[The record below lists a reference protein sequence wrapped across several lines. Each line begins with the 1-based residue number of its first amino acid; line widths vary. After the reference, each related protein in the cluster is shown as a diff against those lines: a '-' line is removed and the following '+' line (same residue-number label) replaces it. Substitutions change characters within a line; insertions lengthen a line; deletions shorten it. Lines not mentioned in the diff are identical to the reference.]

1 MIKPSEEIKANRKYH
16 WFEEIF
22 PGEFIEENIIIKPD
36 GNLSVGFYVD
46 GPDPESVS
54 EDEIIAMEENLEKV
68 LSRLPRGLVVHFQLQ
83 VFVTEQDKQALYE
96 TQNGFLVGTMIRHL
110 MDRPRINSRL
120 CLYLCFNTRGTK
132 PRTPMSTLW
141 SAFNLWKNPLQNL
154 ERDKKTVKSLVQTF
168 MTQFSNVP
176 YLKLRQM
183 QDSDLEHELIRYRT
197 LDFGNTHPEEIQVD
211 HTNLTNKYLVGD
223 KYVGFVYMAKSAN
236 QVYATTLNERGVHTF
251 MGWPLAGALDFP
263 HVVNLAFRIGGEE
276 ELKELDRKR
285 NIRNSFGKNTKEID
299 VLVMEDITTFT
310 QEMRGESKVPVL
322 MSHNVMVWDT
332 HPDQLSYNMDLVKSA
347 YIKMNGSVGM
357 ADSYNAGNYFN
368 SFAPGYGLELF
379 NTLIISLEYAILH
392 FDYCKPVLADQ
403 KGTLLCNRNLEPVLI
418 DLWSNELVNKNK
430 LCIGPSGSGKSFT
443 WNTLLSQ
450 AIEAGEEIVI
460 LDVGGSYRNL
470 FSLYEDSKYIET
482 NREDAL
488 TFNPFLLNTDREGNY
503 ILTEDKMNFLLA
515 LFSILWKKP
524 GESLS
529 KEEESI
535 ISEWLT
541 LYYKQVN
548 QYKRERPRL
557 DRFVSFIETISK
569 SPSFTTDVRQKYFD
583 AESFSLVLQKFCTD
597 GTYGKTLNSED
608 NINISEYSLICFDL
622 FGVQSDPIL
631 YPVVSLIIIELVLD
645 KMRKNPRTRK
655 QMVIDE
661 AWSMLSGSM
670 GNFIEGLFRT
680 LRKYNAGVSIIS
692 QGIVELKNSP
702 VGEAIKAN
710 AATLILLDHNSQP
723 ALIPDV
729 QRFFGLTNHEV
740 ELFKSIRKT
749 DTWREL
755 FIKRG
760 NVSQV
765 FAIDVGQHATAAFS
779 SLSTDKAKIAELAKK
794 GGPEYAI
801 NQFVEDLNL

>member
-1 MIKPSEEIKANRKYH
+1 MESPSRDLRANRKYE
-16 WFEEIF
+16 WFENVF
-22 PGEFIEENIIIKPD
+22 PGEFIEESIIIKPD
-36 GNLSVGFYVD
+36 GNLSVGFYIE
-46 GPDPESVS
+46 GPEPEAIS
-54 EDEIIAMEENLEKV
+54 EDDIDSIGESLEKV
-68 LSRLPRGLVVHFQLQ
+68 LSRLPRGVVVHFQLQ
-83 VFVTEQDKQALYE
+83 VYVTEQDKKALYQ

-110 MDRPRINSRL
+110 IDRPRVLNRL
-120 CLYLCFNTRGTK
+120 VLYLCFNPKGTK
-132 PRTPMSTLW
+132 PKTPMSTLW
-141 SAFNLWKNPLQNL
+141 SAFSVWKNPLGNL
-154 ERDKKTVKSLVQTF
+154 ERDKKAIKSIVQTF
-168 MTQFSNVP
+168 VTQFSNVP
-176 YLKLRQM
+176 CLKLRQM
-183 QDSDLEHELIRYRT
+183 KDEDLRSEMIRYRT
-197 LDFGNTHPEEIQVD
+197 LNFGNDNPTEIMVD

-223 KYVGFVYMAKSAN
+223 KYVGFVYMAKTAN
-236 QVYATTLNERGVHTF
+236 QVYSSTLNERGVHTF
-251 MGWPLAGALDFP
+251 MGWPLAGTLDFP

-276 ELKELDRKR
+276 ELRELDRKR

-299 VLVMEDITTFT
+299 VLVMEDITSFT

-332 HPDQLSYNMDLVKSA
+332 HPDQLSYNLDLVKAA
-347 YIKMNGSVGM
+347 YLKMNGSTGIS
-357 ADSYNAGNYFN
+357 DSYNAGNYFN
-368 SFAPGYGLELF
+368 TYAPGYALELF
-379 NTLIISLEYAILH
+379 NTLMISLEYAVLH

-418 DLWSNELVNKNK
+418 DLWSDALVNKNK

-470 FSLYEDSKYIET
+470 FKLYEDSKYIET
-482 NREDAL
+482 SKDEAL
-488 TFNPFLLNTDREGNY
+488 TFNPFLLNTDRDGNY
-503 ILTEDKMNFLLA
+503 VLTEDKMNFLLA

-524 GESLS
+524 GHSLS

-541 LYYKQVN
+541 LYYKDVN
-548 QYKRERPRL
+548 LFKREKPRL
-557 DRFVSFIETISK
+557 DRFVAFIEKIS
-569 SPSFTTDVRQKYFD
+569 SDPSFTTDTRSKYFD
-583 AESFSLVLQKFCTD
+583 SESFSLVLRKFCND

-608 NINISEYSLICFDL
+608 NINISNYSLICFDL
-622 FGVQSDPIL
+622 FGVQNDPIL

-645 KMRKNPRTRK
+645 KMRLNPKTRK

-670 GNFIEGLFRT
+670 GSFIEGLFRT

-692 QGIVELKNSP
+692 QGIVEIKNSP

-729 QRFFGLTNHEV
+729 QKFFGLTDHEI

-779 SLSTDKAKIAELAKK
+779 SLSTDRARIAELSMKA
-794 GGPEYAI
+794 GPEYAI
-801 NQFVEDLNL
+801 NQFVEDLNI